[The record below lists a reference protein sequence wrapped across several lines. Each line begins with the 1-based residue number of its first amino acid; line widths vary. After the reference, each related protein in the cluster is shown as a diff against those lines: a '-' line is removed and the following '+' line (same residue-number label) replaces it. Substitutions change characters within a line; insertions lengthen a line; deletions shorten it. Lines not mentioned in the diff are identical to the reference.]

1 MTNIV
6 NDYRFL
12 KSGLN
17 IPLCVYF
24 ASRSVKIA
32 PFVFVS
38 SNVEWQAR
46 IATLGYL
53 LLSVIFS
60 SKTSTYSVGCRHS
73 RNNIPAI
80 PSKKCGLF
88 STILLACSSM
98 AFSFAT
104 LLFFFRLRAIYNQ
117 NRITV
122 STFFVLWLV
131 FPAASIWFTY
141 TSGIY
146 LTRLNYTS
154 FRYCTDLGSAT
165 QGQFLVTQIGI
176 LVYDTLVF
184 ITISWR
190 LCKISYV
197 KPPGPRESLKLL
209 LFGEYLPIFTKSLYR
224 DGQVY
229 YL

>member
-1 MTNIV
+1 M
-6 NDYRFL
+6 
-12 KSGLN
+12 
-17 IPLCVYF
+17 
-24 ASRSVKIA
+24 
-32 PFVFVS
+32 
-38 SNVEWQAR
+38 
-46 IATLGYL
+46 
-53 LLSVIFS
+53 LSVIFS
-60 SKTSTYSVGCRHS
+60 SKVSTYSTGCRHS
-73 RNNIPAI
+73 HYSVPAI
-80 PSKKCGLF
+80 PSTNCGVF
-88 STILLACSSM
+88 STVAAACSST
-98 AFSFAT
+98 AFSCTA
-104 LLFFFRLRAIYNQ
+104 LLFFLRLRAIYNQ

-154 FRYCTDLGSAT
+154 FKYCTDLGSAT

-197 KPPGPRESLKLL
+197 KPPGPRESLQLL